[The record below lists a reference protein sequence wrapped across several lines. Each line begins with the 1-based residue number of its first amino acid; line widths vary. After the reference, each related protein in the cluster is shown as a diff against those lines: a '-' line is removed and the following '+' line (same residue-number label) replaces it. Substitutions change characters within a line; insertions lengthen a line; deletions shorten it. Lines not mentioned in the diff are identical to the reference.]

1 MRLNVSRVDFIAT
14 ASQALF
20 HLERHTRIELV
31 FSDWQTE
38 VIDHY
43 TNAANS
49 SISNRS
55 HCAFAH
61 FFDLLS
67 LRVSHPNRP
76 INSTFRSNLQF
87 RPQHCP
93 AFYSSLDRSGG
104 LNKNRTCNLSLIR
117 GVL

>member
-1 MRLNVSRVDFIAT
+1 MFLGKFSVDFIAT
-14 ASQALF
+14 AIQALF

-55 HCAFAH
+55 HCAFTH
-61 FFDLLS
+61 FSDLLS

-76 INSTFRSNLQF
+76 INSTFRLNLQF

-93 AFYSSLDRSGG
+93 AFYSSFDRSSRPTQ
-104 LNKNRTCNLSLIR
+104 NRTENLPIIGR
-117 GVL
+117 VL